1 MYNLENGDE
10 EMEIKCT
17 VEEFKDLLKKETS
30 VAGTTDVKVEL
41 DGKEITS
48 NLINKKIKSN
58 GRDTILQ
65 V

>member
-1 MYNLENGDE
+1 
-10 EMEIKCT
+10 MEIKCT
-17 VEEFKDLLKKETS
+17 VQEFKELIGEKETP